1 MSNTECIVYTISEVA
16 GLLGVNRQTVYN
28 LFKRGLIKTIN
39 ITRGKKGGTRVLKSD
54 FEEYLQSCKEVK

>member
-1 MSNTECIVYTISEVA
+1 MSNTECIVYTVSEVA
-16 GLLGVNRQTVYN
+16 DLLGVTRQTVYH

-39 ITRGKKGGTRVLKSD
+39 ITRGKKGGMRVLKSD

>member
-1 MSNTECIVYTISEVA
+1 MSNTECIVYTVSEVA
-16 GLLGVNRQTVYN
+16 ELLGVTRQTVYT
-28 LFKRGLIKTIN
+28 LLSRGLIKRIN

>member
-1 MSNTECIVYTISEVA
+1 MSNTECIVYTVSEVA
-16 GLLGVNRQTVYN
+16 KLLGVTRQTVYN

-54 FEEYLQSCKEVK
+54 FEEYLQSCKEAK

>member
-16 GLLGVNRQTVYN
+16 DLLGVNRQTVYN

>member
-16 GLLGVNRQTVYN
+16 DLLGVTRQTVYN
-28 LFKRGLIKTIN
+28 LFKRGLIKTIK
-39 ITRGKKGGTRVLKSD
+39 ITRDKRGGTRVLKSD